1 MTSSSHARV
10 VSGLPLLLRRRGLS
24 WNDLARRTLLPPGPV
39 ARLRRRHHNPQLSVA
54 QRVAAALEV
63 PVESIWRLA
72 EPLRGRR
79 CRR

>member
-1 MTSSSHARV
+1 MASLSHARV
-10 VSGLPLLLRRRGLS
+10 VSGLPLLLRRRGLT
-24 WNDLARRTLLPPGPV
+24 WNELARRTLLPAGPM
-39 ARLRRRHHNPQLSVA
+39 ARLRGRHHNPRLAVA

-72 EPLRGRR
+72 DGPR

>member
-1 MTSSSHARV
+1 MTSSSRVRV
-10 VSGLPLLLRRRGLS
+10 VSGLPLLLRRRGLT

-39 ARLRRRHHNPQLSVA
+39 ARLRCPHHNPRLSVA

-72 EPLRGRR
+72 EPPR